1 MIALHCHLLSEP
13 ESVPYLTMKFSET
26 EHLIAVAGLPRYEL
40 EIWNWRTAKLLA
52 VERTDIQ
59 TDNQVLMYFL

>member
-1 MIALHCHLLSEP
+1 MCLYAHAFAGSSGAAYI
-13 ESVPYLTMKFSET
+13 TMKFSET

-52 VERTDIQ
+52 AEQTDIQ
-59 TDNQVLMYFL
+59 VDFQVLRYCFL